1 MMKTSKAEEE
11 EEVTSTTEEADSS
24 AAAEESSTSES
35 DVEVEAAPQ
44 VISEEQKQEALRQ
57 YSKRF
62 GADLSQ
68 KSGDENGCSMTV
80 KSTAVETPG
89 SKPVEA
95 VLKELDRDL
104 AGPRPQA
111 KGATEGKKADT
122 LNPTFGYA
130 GGLEEN
136 PCFAMYDIR
145 DDICMKVGG
154 FKHGEVVQDRSGG
167 ELVVVGVREVE
178 GARRLWFHPKSLGR
192 PGAGAFRSTQLHSL
206 KLRVSAVPESEVSQ
220 AAPHFH
226 EMQATDFDEG
236 EDSDGE
242 EVLLC
247 RHCKLPLG
255 ENAYLVDDKTK
266 SAPVHGECME
276 QLMLTTYQEEEK
288 KHKKE
293 EAKQKAANRER
304 YDIGWSPKQV
314 PLNAISAMQ
323 LGCYQAPQGMCCLVY
338 NQQDHSVQVAPTLAP
353 AESLNLEYLSLALQ
367 VRVFEGREPLFS
379 LEPVQS
385 AEFMKDMMQAKRFEP
400 EWLAGTS
407 VGDVMFQADYHL
419 KELSMGEY
427 EQPVVG
433 MKSCFDYSEQ
443 GEIDKEWNAREWFI
457 VRKADVGITEDN
469 VLVPRVKMGVE
480 ARELSF
486 FNDEWVDVKCSRPNH
501 PLVKY
506 AEAFTKNFDLIAERK
521 SVMFHLRE
529 LARASAMAKM
539 LVDGDLC
546 LPEGPWLALGQN
558 TSEFCAMEVPQLWN
572 HRDFVKM
579 RVHNGQVENEADNG
593 GRLRCHGVYGGVNF
607 GLDKAGLTMPSF
619 VASGRLANI
628 EGGRPAAGLSAIST
642 GSLSGISTLRAS
654 AAPAMGLSAMAG
666 PPTLTAPL
674 TAKVALS
681 ATGRPVMAAP
691 SAAFAAV
698 TAGLTKPVG
707 VPGLLQVPPAR
718 IPKGLAGLLM
728 PPAPTGPP
736 TALIGEPAS
745 LLSGRAGLSAVS
757 LSFITKPGAI
767 ETSKVA
773 LQPTRASFLP
783 PRPSLGIQELA
794 APLIS
799 PEKPRGVDLNL
810 DQFSLSEPT
819 PIEGGCWGIE
829 EQDVKCAP
837 MGSAF
842 WTSLDGACTEFKN
855 EDQKL
860 LKAIFDPQLSD
871 RRMEGEQFVPPDTS
885 CDYVQRLRSLVEEE
899 HVCKQ
904 ERKEHF
910 FSEAFSTS
918 SPGSLFPSSWAPSVE
933 IKGERAA
940 EDVKL
945 YPRPDYQA
953 QAGKFGPV
961 LKSATPTFEKSTEEG
976 LCFRIY
982 NFGTLEVRTCQEP
995 AGEETVGAVFS
1006 LTEPEKRASCCN
1018 KVAGP
1023 DMSKI
1028 QKVTEYV
1035 ETANDGRR
1043 SFVVF
1048 ETLLGNVIVTEKLVD
1063 GKTTWEENPA
1073 DLDDRKAL
1081 AKVVRTTECTQNGVW
1096 IRNMRNYQLKENTA
1110 AKQTTVSC
1118 SQCKLYAQGAYSR
1131 AVGELNTVYTGFR
1144 KQERVRKW
1152 QLSERLYGL
1161 YASNNF
1167 EAAKPAEELKVQW
1180 ENGKRPVVGDMVQ
1193 IKETGRKGKVE
1204 KDDGSAT
1211 PYKVLFK
1218 DGQRP
1223 QEKWYKEH
1231 QLQFAK

>member
-1 MMKTSKAEEE
+1 MVAEVMPPVEPGGAADLESAALLLYSQKFAKAPSEELSE
-11 EEVTSTTEEADSS
+11 YDTIYEGMDDVNCDRSEDTIMPSSRAELLSEIMPCAKKPSATVHSMPGPRRQYQSRTGGTPMNYIPIASRNCFRAPSQGYGGVPDMPADS
-24 AAAEESSTSES
+24 ETE
-35 DVEVEAAPQ
+35 
-44 VISEEQKQEALRQ
+44 
-57 YSKRF
+57 RF
-62 GADLSQ
+62 DLDAD
-68 KSGDENGCSMTV
+68 
-80 KSTAVETPG
+80 
-89 SKPVEA
+89 
-95 VLKELDRDL
+95 
-104 AGPRPQA
+104 
-111 KGATEGKKADT
+111 
-122 LNPTFGYA
+122 
-130 GGLEEN
+130 
-136 PCFAMYDIR
+136 
-145 DDICMKVGG
+145 
-154 FKHGEVVQDRSGG
+154 
-167 ELVVVGVREVE
+167 VGVCDQC
-178 GARRLWFHPKSLGR
+178 G
-192 PGAGAFRSTQLHSL
+192 
-206 KLRVSAVPESEVSQ
+206 
-220 AAPHFH
+220 
-226 EMQATDFDEG
+226 
-236 EDSDGE
+236 
-242 EVLLC
+242 
-247 RHCKLPLG
+247 LPLG
-255 ENAYLVDDKTK
+255 DVSYHSEGNGEGPLVH
-266 SAPVHGECME
+266 AECYVDLTLRSLKKDE
-276 QLMLTTYQEEEK
+276 QEYQQEESALKSSRRDE
-288 KHKKE
+288 
-293 EAKQKAANRER
+293 
-304 YDIGWSPKQV
+304 YDIGWNVECIPRNMVHAGK
-314 PLNAISAMQ
+314 LDCQ
-323 LGCYQAPQGMCCLVY
+323 LVPQGMCCLKT
-338 NQQDHSVQVAPTLAP
+338 DEGFTKLSCWPTIEP
-353 AESLNLEYLSLALQ
+353 AAAVNLEYLSIALK
-367 VRVFEGREPLFS
+367 VRGNEGREPMFS
-379 LEPVQS
+379 LDPVEATDS
-385 AEFMKDMMQAKRFEP
+385 LDKNRMQVKRFEP

-407 VGDVMFQADYHL
+407 VGDVLFQADYHL

-871 RRMEGEQFVPPDTS
+871 RRIEGEQFVPPDTS

-1161 YASNNF
+1161 YASTNF